1 MSGDKPRQGPDGTI
15 GVVGAG
21 YVGLVTAAALTLLG
35 HRVVCADI
43 NEAKVRALQA
53 GQVPFF
59 EPGLAQLLAE
69 HRGRITFTTA
79 PARVFD
85 KARIVFVTVDTPPL
99 PSGDADLSRVE
110 SVIDAIPLGVGSL
123 MMVMKSTV
131 PVGTGARVQRTLA
144 QRGLS
149 RVRYVANPE
158 FLREGSALRDVTHP
172 DRVVVGCDDPADA
185 AVVAALWAPFGG
197 ESMTCDLASAE
208 MIKLA
213 SNAFLATKISF
224 VNEIAN
230 VCERVGA
237 DVEVVARGMGH
248 DHRIGSAFLQAGIGY
263 GGSCFPK
270 DVSALM
276 QLAGNSGYDFQL
288 LSAVIEVNEL
298 QKRRVV
304 TTLRGELGDL
314 RGRRIALLGLAFKPG
329 TDDMREATSVVLA
342 DRLVAE
348 GARLVVHD
356 PVVAPTAMG
365 LLPPG
370 VEWARDVAGAITGA
384 DAAVIVTEWP
394 EYRTLL
400 APGTSDLMARP
411 LLIDGRNL
419 LTRAEAED
427 AGYEWLGVGKPALE
441 PGESGEPALGRAG

>member
-1 MSGDKPRQGPDGTI
+1 MSNNGARQGPGATI

-43 NEAKVRALQA
+43 NRARVRALQA

-59 EPGLAQLLAE
+59 EPGLAELLAK
-69 HRGRITFTTA
+69 HRDRIIFTTA
-79 PARVFD
+79 TARAFAD
-85 KARIVFVTVDTPPL
+85 SHIVFVTVDTPPL
-99 PSGDADLSRVE
+99 PSGEADLSRVE
-110 SVIDAIPLGVGSL
+110 SVIDAIPGLVGPL
-123 MMVMKSTV
+123 TLVMKSTV

-144 QRGLS
+144 RRGLA

-158 FLREGSALRDVTHP
+158 FLREGSALQDVTHP

-237 DVEVVARGMGH
+237 DVELVARGMGH

-276 QLAGNSGYDFQL
+276 QLAGNSGYDFHL

-304 TTLRGELGDL
+304 TTLRDRLGDL
-314 RGRRIALLGLAFKPG
+314 RGRRVALLGLAFKPG

-342 DRLVAE
+342 HCLASE
-348 GARLVVHD
+348 GATVVVHD
-356 PVVAPTAMG
+356 PVVAPSALG

-370 VEWARDVAGAITGA
+370 AVWARSPAEAVGGA

-394 EYRTLL
+394 QYRTLL
-400 APGTSDLMARP
+400 APGTSGVMARP
-411 LLIDGRNL
+411 LLVDGRNM
-419 LTRAEAED
+419 LTCAEAES
-427 AGYEWLGVGKPALE
+427 AGYEWVGVGKPALE
-441 PGESGEPALGRAG
+441 PCEAAEPALGRAG

>member
-1 MSGDKPRQGPDGTI
+1 MSSMKARQGPDATI

-21 YVGLVTAAALTLLG
+21 YVGLITAAALALLG
-35 HRVVCADI
+35 HRVICADI
-43 NEAKVRALQA
+43 NDDRVRALRA

-59 EPGLAQLLAE
+59 EPGLAGLLAE
-69 HRGRITFTTA
+69 HRDRITFTTA
-79 PARVFD
+79 PATVFD
-85 KARIVFVTVDTPPL
+85 KAGIVFVTVDTPPL
-99 PSGDADLSRVE
+99 PSGEADLSRVE
-110 SVIDAIPLGVGSL
+110 SVVDAIPPGVGPL
-123 MMVMKSTV
+123 TLVMKSTV
-131 PVGTGARVQRTLA
+131 PVGTGATVRRVLD
-144 QRGLS
+144 QRGLF

-158 FLREGSALRDVTHP
+158 FLREGSAVQDVTHP
-172 DRVVVGCDDPADA
+172 DRVIVGCDDPADA

-197 ESMTCDLASAE
+197 ESMTCDVASAE

-248 DHRIGSAFLQAGIGY
+248 DHRIGASFLRAGIGY

-270 DVSALM
+270 DVLALM
-276 QLAGNSGYDFQL
+276 QLAGNSGYRFRL
-288 LSAVIEVNEL
+288 LAAVIEVNEL

-304 TTLRGELGDL
+304 ATLREQLGDL

-342 DRLVAE
+342 EALAAG
-348 GARLVVHD
+348 GATLVVHD
-356 PVVAPTAMG
+356 PAVPPSALG
-365 LLPPG
+365 LLPAG
-370 VEWARDVAGAITGA
+370 TVWARGTTEAISGA

-394 EYRTLL
+394 QYRALL
-400 APGTSDLMARP
+400 APGTSAAMARP
-411 LLIDGRNL
+411 LLVDGRNL

-427 AGYEWLGVGKPALE
+427 AGYQWLGIGQPAAR
-441 PGESGEPALGRAG
+441 SGEPALVRAG